1 VTAEGAV
8 NKKQQ
13 VSGGRTV
20 ISKFILAFAFGLTAC
35 LSVSAIA
42 GRASAETYPSRPI
55 KLIVPFPAGG
65 PTDVQAR
72 IVAQEMS
79 KTLGQQIV
87 IENKGGAG
95 GSIAAQAAAT
105 SAPDGYTVFFATG
118 GTHGI
123 NPSLYKNVPYDAV
136 KDFDPVVFIS
146 TSPNVFVAN
155 PKFPA
160 NTIAELIDYAKKNP
174 GKVNY
179 ATAGLGTTTHM
190 SAELLQSVTGVN
202 LVHVP
207 YRGGG
212 PAMNDLL
219 GGQIELM
226 VDGLPSAMPHIKAGS
241 IKALG
246 ITTSARTASAPEIPT
261 VAATVP
267 GFEALAWFG
276 LVVPKGTPKEAI
288 DKLNAEA
295 NLALRSDLVK
305 TRYAELGADP
315 VGGSPQDLERQIAS
329 ELKKWA
335 GVVKATGAHVD

>member
-1 VTAEGAV
+1 MI
-8 NKKQQ
+8 
-13 VSGGRTV
+13 SRT
-20 ISKFILAFAFGLTAC
+20 LARKFGLLIC
-35 LSVSAIA
+35 LGASTIV
-42 GRASAETYPSRPI
+42 GQASAETYPSRPV

-87 IENKGGAG
+87 IDNRGGAG

-105 SAPDGYTVFFATG
+105 SAPDGYTMFFATG

-136 KDFDPVVFIS
+136 KDFDPVVYIS

-160 NTIAELIDYAKKNP
+160 NTMAELIDYAKKNP

-179 ATAGLGTTTHM
+179 ATAGIGTTTHM
-190 SAELLQSVTGVN
+190 SAELLQSVSGVN
-202 LVHVP
+202 IVHVP

-226 VDGLPSAMPHIKAGS
+226 VDGLPSAMPHIRASG
-241 IKALG
+241 IKALAV
-246 ITTSARTASAPEIPT
+246 TTSARAPSAPDIPT
-261 VAATVP
+261 VAETVP
-267 GFEALAWFG
+267 GYEALAWFG

-288 DKLNAEA
+288 EKLNAVA
-295 NLALRSDLVK
+295 NQALQSDLVK

-315 VGGSPQDLERQIAS
+315 VGGTPEELGRQIAS

-335 GVVKATGAHVD
+335 DVVKKTGARVD

>member
-1 VTAEGAV
+1 MTMR
-8 NKKQQ
+8 
-13 VSGGRTV
+13 S
-20 ISKFILAFAFGLTAC
+20 ILAFAFGLIAC
-35 LSVSAIA
+35 LGMPA
-42 GRASAETYPSRPI
+42 GAASAQNYPSRPI

-87 IENKGGAG
+87 VENKGGAG

-160 NTIAELIDYAKKNP
+160 NTMAELIDYAKKNP

-179 ATAGLGTTTHM
+179 ATAGIGTTTHM
-190 SAELLQSVTGVN
+190 SAELLQSVTGLN

-246 ITTSARTASAPEIPT
+246 VTTSARAASAPEIPT
-261 VAATVP
+261 VAETVP

-295 NLALRSDLVK
+295 NLALRSNLVK

-315 VGGSPQDLERQIAS
+315 VGGSPQDLKRQIVS

-335 GVVKATGAHVD
+335 EVVKATGARVD

>member
-1 VTAEGAV
+1 MIM
-8 NKKQQ
+8 
-13 VSGGRTV
+13 RP
-20 ISKFILAFAFGLTAC
+20 ILAFAFGLMTC
-35 LSVSAIA
+35 LGVSALA
-42 GRASAETYPSRPI
+42 GEAGAETYPSRPV

-87 IENKGGAG
+87 VDNRGGAG

-105 SAPDGYTVFFATG
+105 SPPDGYTVFFATG

-123 NPSLYKNVPYDAV
+123 NPCLYKNVPYDAV

-146 TSPNVFVAN
+146 TSPNVFGAN

-160 NTIAELIDYAKKNP
+160 NTMAELVDYAKKNP

-179 ATAGLGTTTHM
+179 ATAGIGTTTHM
-190 SAELLQSVTGVN
+190 SAELLQSVSGVN
-202 LVHVP
+202 IVHVP

-246 ITTSARTASAPEIPT
+246 VTTSARAASAPEIPT
-261 VAATVP
+261 VAETVP
-267 GFEALAWFG
+267 GYEAVAWFG

-288 DKLNAEA
+288 EKLNAVA
-295 NLALRSDLVK
+295 NRALQSDVVK
-305 TRYAELGADP
+305 ARYAELGADP

-335 GVVKATGAHVD
+335 DVVKATGAHVD

>member
-1 VTAEGAV
+1 MIPRFKVAG
-8 NKKQQ
+8 
-13 VSGGRTV
+13 
-20 ISKFILAFAFGLTAC
+20 KFGLLMCLGILAA
-35 LSVSAIA
+35 A
-42 GRASAETYPSRPI
+42 GQVSAETYPSRPV

-87 IENKGGAG
+87 VDNRGGAG

-105 SAPDGYTVFFATG
+105 SPPDGYTMFFATG

-136 KDFDPVVFIS
+136 KDFDPVVYIS

-160 NTIAELIDYAKKNP
+160 NTMAELIDYAKKNP

-179 ATAGLGTTTHM
+179 ATAGIGTTTHM
-190 SAELLQSVTGVN
+190 SAELLQSVSGVN
-202 LVHVP
+202 IVHVP

-219 GGQIELM
+219 GAQIELM

-241 IKALG
+241 IKALAV
-246 ITTSARTASAPEIPT
+246 TTSTRTASAPEIPT
-261 VAATVP
+261 VAETVP
-267 GFEALAWFG
+267 GYEAVAWFG

-288 DKLNAEA
+288 EKLNAVA
-295 NLALRSDLVK
+295 NQALQSDLVK
-305 TRYAELGADP
+305 ARYAELGADP
-315 VGGSPQDLERQIAS
+315 VGGTPEDLGRQIAS

-335 GVVKATGAHVD
+335 DVVKKTGAHVD

>member
-1 VTAEGAV
+1 M
-8 NKKQQ
+8 
-13 VSGGRTV
+13 VSR
-20 ISKFILAFAFGLTAC
+20 SILAFAFGLIAC
-35 LSVSAIA
+35 LSASTIA
-42 GRASAETYPSRPI
+42 GRASVESYPSRPI

-87 IENKGGAG
+87 IDNRGGAG

-160 NTIAELIDYAKKNP
+160 NTMAELVDYAKKNP
-174 GKVNY
+174 DKVDY
-179 ATAGLGTTTHM
+179 ATAGIGTTTHM
-190 SAELLQSVTGVN
+190 SAELLQSVTGVK

-212 PAMNDLL
+212 PAMNDLI

-246 ITTSARTASAPEIPT
+246 VTTSARAASAPEIPT
-261 VAATVP
+261 VAETVP

-315 VGGSPQDLERQIAS
+315 VGGSPQDLERQIVS

-335 GVVKATGAHVD
+335 EVVKATGARVD

>member
-1 VTAEGAV
+1 M
-8 NKKQQ
+8 
-13 VSGGRTV
+13 
-20 ISKFILAFAFGLTAC
+20 ISRSILAFAFGLMTC
-35 LSVSAIA
+35 LAVSTIA
-42 GRASAETYPSRPI
+42 DQASAETYPSRPV

-87 IENKGGAG
+87 VDNRGGAG

-105 SAPDGYTVFFATG
+105 SPPDGYTVFFATG

-160 NTIAELIDYAKKNP
+160 NTMAELVEYAKKNP

-179 ATAGLGTTTHM
+179 ATAGIGTTTHM
-190 SAELLQSVTGVN
+190 SAELLQSVSGIN
-202 LVHVP
+202 IVHVP

-246 ITTSARTASAPEIPT
+246 VTTSARAASAPEIPT
-261 VAATVP
+261 VAETVP
-267 GFEALAWFG
+267 GYEAVAWFG

-288 DKLNAEA
+288 EKLNAVA
-295 NLALRSDLVK
+295 NRALQLDIVK
-305 TRYAELGADP
+305 ARYAELGADP
-315 VGGSPQDLERQIAS
+315 VGGSPQDLQRQITS

-335 GVVKATGAHVD
+335 EVVKATGAHVD